1 MIAPMATIVQ
11 RGNKWRVQIRLR
23 GITRSNTFERH
34 ADAKAWAARTESQ
47 ILDGLQGN
55 ASRNKTFGDI
65 AQRYLEEVTPQKRGQ
80 REESYR
86 IGRILQ
92 AHLSTIYLS
101 DLRPQDIA
109 DWRDIRLK
117 EVSSAS
123 VIREITTISAI
134 CNQAMREWGLLNDN
148 PVLKISKPKPT
159 KARTRRPTEQEIE
172 ELCKAMLLTENTT
185 KPELV
190 TQRVALALLFAIET
204 AMRAG
209 EICGLTWNDIHLT
222 KRIAHLPI
230 TKNGSS
236 RDVPLSK
243 RAIEIIEKLKGID
256 EKSVFNVDAKT
267 LDVLFR
273 RARDKCE
280 IEDLHFHDTRRE
292 ALTRMS
298 KKVPVEMLAKI
309 SGHKDLR
316 ILLNVYY
323 RPEMSDIASLLD

>member
-23 GITRSNTFERH
+23 GVTRSNTFERH

-109 DWRDIRLK
+109 DWRDDRLK

-172 ELCKAMLLTENTT
+172 ELCKAMLLTEDTT

-209 EICGLTWNDIHLT
+209 EICGLTWNDIYLT

>member
-1 MIAPMATIVQ
+1 
-11 RGNKWRVQIRLR
+11 
-23 GITRSNTFERH
+23 
-34 ADAKAWAARTESQ
+34 
-47 ILDGLQGN
+47 
-55 ASRNKTFGDI
+55 
-65 AQRYLEEVTPQKRGQ
+65 
-80 REESYR
+80 
-86 IGRILQ
+86 
-92 AHLSTIYLS
+92 
-101 DLRPQDIA
+101 
-109 DWRDIRLK
+109 
-117 EVSSAS
+117 
-123 VIREITTISAI
+123 
-134 CNQAMREWGLLNDN
+134 
-148 PVLKISKPKPT
+148 
-159 KARTRRPTEQEIE
+159 
-172 ELCKAMLLTENTT
+172 MLLTENTT

-209 EICGLTWNDIHLT
+209 EICGLTWNDIYLT

-323 RPEMSDIASLLD
+323 RPEMSDIASMLD

>member
-23 GITRSNTFERH
+23 GVTRSNTFERH

-109 DWRDIRLK
+109 DWRDDRLK

-172 ELCKAMLLTENTT
+172 ELCKAMLLTEDTK

-209 EICGLTWNDIHLT
+209 EICGLTWNDMYLT

-298 KKVPVEMLAKI
+298 KKVPVEMLAII
-309 SGHKDLR
+309 SGH
-316 ILLNVYY
+316 
-323 RPEMSDIASLLD
+323 

>member
-92 AHLSTIYLS
+92 ARLSTIYLS

-109 DWRDIRLK
+109 DWRDDRLK
-117 EVSSAS
+117 KVSSAS

-209 EICGLTWNDIHLT
+209 EICGLTWNDIYLT

>member
-23 GITRSNTFERH
+23 GVTRSNTFERH

-109 DWRDIRLK
+109 DWRDDRLK

-159 KARTRRPTEQEIE
+159 KARTRRPTEHEIE

-209 EICGLTWNDIHLT
+209 EICGLTWNDIYLT

-323 RPEMSDIASLLD
+323 RPEMSDIASMLD

>member
-23 GITRSNTFERH
+23 GVTRSNTFERH

-109 DWRDIRLK
+109 DWRDDRLK

-159 KARTRRPTEQEIE
+159 KARTRRPTEQEIG
-172 ELCKAMLLTENTT
+172 ELCKAMLLTEDTT

-209 EICGLTWNDIHLT
+209 EICGLTWNDMYLT

-323 RPEMSDIASLLD
+323 RPEMSDIASMLD

>member
-1 MIAPMATIVQ
+1 MATIVQ

-23 GITRSNTFERH
+23 GVTRSNTFERH

-109 DWRDIRLK
+109 DWRDDRLK

-159 KARTRRPTEQEIE
+159 KARTRRPSEQEIE
-172 ELCKAMLLTENTT
+172 ELCKAMLLTEDTT

-209 EICGLTWNDIHLT
+209 EICGLTWNDIYLT

-292 ALTRMS
+292 ALTRIS

-323 RPEMSDIASLLD
+323 RPKMSDIASMLD

>member
-1 MIAPMATIVQ
+1 MATIVQ

-23 GITRSNTFERH
+23 GVTRSNTFERH

-65 AQRYLEEVTPQKRGQ
+65 AQRYLKEVTPQKRGK

-92 AHLSTIYLS
+92 TRLSTIYLA
-101 DLRPQDIA
+101 DLRSQDIA
-109 DWRDIRLK
+109 DWRDERLK

-159 KARTRRPTEQEIE
+159 KARTRRPTEQEIKD
-172 ELCKAMLLTENTT
+172 LCHAMLLTEDTT

-209 EICGLTWNDIHLT
+209 EICGLTWNDIYLT

-243 RAIEIIEKLKGID
+243 RAIEIIEKLKEID
-256 EKSVFNVDAKT
+256 EQSVFAVDVKT

-280 IEDLHFHDTRRE
+280 IVDLHFHDTRRE

-323 RPEMSDIASLLD
+323 RPEMSDIASMLD

>member
-23 GITRSNTFERH
+23 GVTRSNTFERH

-109 DWRDIRLK
+109 DWRDDRLK

-159 KARTRRPTEQEIE
+159 KARTRRPSEQEIE
-172 ELCKAMLLTENTT
+172 ELCKAMLLTEDTT

-209 EICGLTWNDIHLT
+209 EICGLTWGDMHLT

>member
-23 GITRSNTFERH
+23 GVTRSNTFERH

-109 DWRDIRLK
+109 DWRDDRLK

-209 EICGLTWNDIHLT
+209 EICGLTWNDIYLT

-256 EKSVFNVDAKT
+256 EKSVFDVDAKT

-323 RPEMSDIASLLD
+323 RPEMSDIASMLD

>member
-23 GITRSNTFERH
+23 GVTRSNTFERH

-109 DWRDIRLK
+109 DWRDDRLK

-172 ELCKAMLLTENTT
+172 ELCKAMLLTEDTK

-209 EICGLTWNDIHLT
+209 EICGLTWNDIYLT

-323 RPEMSDIASLLD
+323 RPEMSDIASMLD

>member
-23 GITRSNTFERH
+23 GVTRSNTFERH

-109 DWRDIRLK
+109 DWRDDRLK

-159 KARTRRPTEQEIE
+159 KARTRRPTEQEIG
-172 ELCKAMLLTENTT
+172 ELCKAMLLTEDTT

-209 EICGLTWNDIHLT
+209 EICGLTWGDMHLT

>member
-23 GITRSNTFERH
+23 GVTRSNTFERH

-109 DWRDIRLK
+109 DWRDDRLK

-159 KARTRRPTEQEIE
+159 KARTRRPSEQEIE
-172 ELCKAMLLTENTT
+172 ELCKAMLLTEDTT

-209 EICGLTWNDIHLT
+209 EICGLTWNDIYLT

-292 ALTRMS
+292 ALTRIS

-323 RPEMSDIASLLD
+323 RPKMSDIASMLD

>member
-1 MIAPMATIVQ
+1 MILLKPAIKYG
-11 RGNKWRVQIRLR
+11 R
-23 GITRSNTFERH
+23 IT
-34 ADAKAWAARTESQ
+34 
-47 ILDGLQGN
+47 
-55 ASRNKTFGDI
+55 
-65 AQRYLEEVTPQKRGQ
+65 TPQKRGQ

-109 DWRDIRLK
+109 DWRDDRLK

-172 ELCKAMLLTENTT
+172 ELCKAMLLTEDTK

-209 EICGLTWNDIHLT
+209 EICGLTWNDIYLT

-256 EKSVFNVDAKT
+256 EQSVFAVDAKT

-323 RPEMSDIASLLD
+323 RPEMSDIASMLD

>member
-1 MIAPMATIVQ
+1 MILLKPAIKYG
-11 RGNKWRVQIRLR
+11 R
-23 GITRSNTFERH
+23 IT
-34 ADAKAWAARTESQ
+34 
-47 ILDGLQGN
+47 
-55 ASRNKTFGDI
+55 
-65 AQRYLEEVTPQKRGQ
+65 TPQKRGQ

-109 DWRDIRLK
+109 DWRDDRLK

-209 EICGLTWNDIHLT
+209 EICGLTWNDIYLT

-256 EKSVFNVDAKT
+256 EQSVFAVDAKT

-323 RPEMSDIASLLD
+323 RPEMSDIASMLD

>member
-1 MIAPMATIVQ
+1 MATIVQ

-23 GITRSNTFERH
+23 GVTRSNTFERH

-109 DWRDIRLK
+109 DWRDDRLK

-172 ELCKAMLLTENTT
+172 ELCKAMLLTEDTK

-209 EICGLTWNDIHLT
+209 EICGLTWNDIYLT

-323 RPEMSDIASLLD
+323 RPEMSDIASMLD

>member
-23 GITRSNTFERH
+23 GVTRSNTFERH

-109 DWRDIRLK
+109 DWRDDRLK

-209 EICGLTWNDIHLT
+209 EICGLTWNDIYLT

>member
-23 GITRSNTFERH
+23 GVTRSNTFERH

-109 DWRDIRLK
+109 DWRDDRLK

-159 KARTRRPTEQEIE
+159 KARTRRPTEQEIA
-172 ELCKAMLLTENTT
+172 ELCKAMLLTEDTT

-209 EICGLTWNDIHLT
+209 EICGLTWSDMHLT

>member
-1 MIAPMATIVQ
+1 MILLKPAIKYG
-11 RGNKWRVQIRLR
+11 R
-23 GITRSNTFERH
+23 IT
-34 ADAKAWAARTESQ
+34 
-47 ILDGLQGN
+47 
-55 ASRNKTFGDI
+55 
-65 AQRYLEEVTPQKRGQ
+65 TPQKRGQ

-109 DWRDIRLK
+109 DWRDDRLK

-159 KARTRRPTEQEIE
+159 KARTRRPTEQEIG
-172 ELCKAMLLTENTT
+172 ELCKAMLLTEDTT

-209 EICGLTWNDIHLT
+209 EICGLTWNDIYLT

-323 RPEMSDIASLLD
+323 RPEMSDIASMLD

>member
-23 GITRSNTFERH
+23 GVTRSNTFERH

-109 DWRDIRLK
+109 DWRDDRLK

-159 KARTRRPTEQEIE
+159 KARTRRPTEQEIA
-172 ELCKAMLLTENTT
+172 ELCKAMLLTEDTT

-209 EICGLTWNDIHLT
+209 EICGLTWKDIYLT

-256 EKSVFNVDAKT
+256 EQSVFDVDAKT

-323 RPEMSDIASLLD
+323 RPEMSDIASMLD

>member
-23 GITRSNTFERH
+23 GVTRSNTFERH

-109 DWRDIRLK
+109 DWRDDRLK

-209 EICGLTWNDIHLT
+209 EICGLIWNDIYLT

-323 RPEMSDIASLLD
+323 RPEMSDIASMLD

>member
-1 MIAPMATIVQ
+1 MILLKPAIKYG
-11 RGNKWRVQIRLR
+11 R
-23 GITRSNTFERH
+23 IT
-34 ADAKAWAARTESQ
+34 
-47 ILDGLQGN
+47 
-55 ASRNKTFGDI
+55 
-65 AQRYLEEVTPQKRGQ
+65 TPQKRGQ

-109 DWRDIRLK
+109 DWRDDRLK

-159 KARTRRPTEQEIE
+159 KARTRRPSEQEIE
-172 ELCKAMLLTENTT
+172 ELCKAMLLTEDTT

-209 EICGLTWNDIHLT
+209 EICGLTWGDMHLT

-236 RDVPLSK
+236 RDVPLSQ

>member
-1 MIAPMATIVQ
+1 M
-11 RGNKWRVQIRLR
+11 
-23 GITRSNTFERH
+23 
-34 ADAKAWAARTESQ
+34 
-47 ILDGLQGN
+47 
-55 ASRNKTFGDI
+55 
-65 AQRYLEEVTPQKRGQ
+65 
-80 REESYR
+80 
-86 IGRILQ
+86 
-92 AHLSTIYLS
+92 
-101 DLRPQDIA
+101 
-109 DWRDIRLK
+109 
-117 EVSSAS
+117 
-123 VIREITTISAI
+123 
-134 CNQAMREWGLLNDN
+134 NDN

-172 ELCKAMLLTENTT
+172 ELCKAMLLTEDTK

-209 EICGLTWNDIHLT
+209 EICGLTWNDMYLT

-323 RPEMSDIASLLD
+323 RPEMSDIASMLD

>member
-23 GITRSNTFERH
+23 GVTRSNTFERH

-109 DWRDIRLK
+109 DWRDDRLK

-172 ELCKAMLLTENTT
+172 DLCKAMLLTEETT

-209 EICGLTWNDIHLT
+209 EICGLTWSDMHLT

>member
-1 MIAPMATIVQ
+1 MILLKPAIKYG
-11 RGNKWRVQIRLR
+11 R
-23 GITRSNTFERH
+23 IT
-34 ADAKAWAARTESQ
+34 
-47 ILDGLQGN
+47 
-55 ASRNKTFGDI
+55 
-65 AQRYLEEVTPQKRGQ
+65 TPQKRGQ

-109 DWRDIRLK
+109 DWRDDRLK

-159 KARTRRPTEQEIE
+159 KARTRRPTEQEIG
-172 ELCKAMLLTENTT
+172 ELCKAMLLTEDTT

-209 EICGLTWNDIHLT
+209 EICGLTWNDIYLT

-292 ALTRMS
+292 ALTRIS

-323 RPEMSDIASLLD
+323 RPEMSDIASMLD

>member
-23 GITRSNTFERH
+23 GVTRSNTFERH

-109 DWRDIRLK
+109 DWRDNRLK

-159 KARTRRPTEQEIE
+159 KARTRRPTAQEIE

-209 EICGLTWNDIHLT
+209 EICGLTWNDIYLT

-256 EKSVFNVDAKT
+256 EKSVFDVDAKT

-280 IEDLHFHDTRRE
+280 IEDLHFHDTRRV

-323 RPEMSDIASLLD
+323 RPEMSDIASMLD

>member
-1 MIAPMATIVQ
+1 MILLKPAIKYG
-11 RGNKWRVQIRLR
+11 R
-23 GITRSNTFERH
+23 IT
-34 ADAKAWAARTESQ
+34 
-47 ILDGLQGN
+47 
-55 ASRNKTFGDI
+55 
-65 AQRYLEEVTPQKRGQ
+65 TPQKRGQ

-109 DWRDIRLK
+109 DWRDDRLK

-209 EICGLTWNDIHLT
+209 EICGLTWNDIYLT

-256 EKSVFNVDAKT
+256 EQSVFAVDAKT

-323 RPEMSDIASLLD
+323 RPEMSEIANLLD

>member
-1 MIAPMATIVQ
+1 MFP
-11 RGNKWRVQIRLR
+11 
-23 GITRSNTFERH
+23 RSNTFERH

-109 DWRDIRLK
+109 DWRDDRLK

-209 EICGLTWNDIHLT
+209 EICGLTWNDIYLT

-256 EKSVFNVDAKT
+256 EKSVFDVDAKT

-323 RPEMSDIASLLD
+323 RPEMSDIASMLD

>member
-23 GITRSNTFERH
+23 GVTRSNTFERH

-109 DWRDIRLK
+109 DWRDDRLK

-159 KARTRRPTEQEIE
+159 KARTRRPTEQEIG
-172 ELCKAMLLTENTT
+172 ELCKAMLLTEDTT

-209 EICGLTWNDIHLT
+209 EICGLTWNDIYLT

-292 ALTRMS
+292 ALTRIS

>member
-23 GITRSNTFERH
+23 GVTRSNTFERH

-109 DWRDIRLK
+109 DWRDDRLK
-117 EVSSAS
+117 KVSSAS

-209 EICGLTWNDIHLT
+209 EICGLTWNDIYLT

-323 RPEMSDIASLLD
+323 RPEMSDIASMLD

>member
-23 GITRSNTFERH
+23 GVTRSNTFERH

-109 DWRDIRLK
+109 DWRDDRLK

-172 ELCKAMLLTENTT
+172 ELCKAMLLTEDTT

-209 EICGLTWNDIHLT
+209 EICGLTWNDMYLT

-323 RPEMSDIASLLD
+323 RPEMSDIASMLD

>member
-1 MIAPMATIVQ
+1 MATIVQ

-23 GITRSNTFERH
+23 GVTRSNTFERH

-109 DWRDIRLK
+109 DWRDDRLK

-159 KARTRRPTEQEIE
+159 KARTRRPTEQEIG
-172 ELCKAMLLTENTT
+172 ELCKAMLLTEDTT

-209 EICGLTWNDIHLT
+209 EICGLTWNDIYLT

-292 ALTRMS
+292 ALTRIS

-323 RPEMSDIASLLD
+323 RPEMSDIASMLD

>member
-23 GITRSNTFERH
+23 GVTRSNTFERH

-323 RPEMSDIASLLD
+323 RPEMSDIANLLD

>member
-23 GITRSNTFERH
+23 GVTRSNTFERH

-109 DWRDIRLK
+109 DWRDDRLK

-209 EICGLTWNDIHLT
+209 EICGLTWNDIYLT

-323 RPEMSDIASLLD
+323 RPEMSDIASMLD

>member
-23 GITRSNTFERH
+23 GVTRSNTFERH

-55 ASRNKTFGDI
+55 ASRNKTLGDI

-109 DWRDIRLK
+109 DWRDDRLK

-209 EICGLTWNDIHLT
+209 EICGLTWNDIYLT

>member
-23 GITRSNTFERH
+23 GVTRSNTFERH

-109 DWRDIRLK
+109 DWRDDRLK

-159 KARTRRPTEQEIE
+159 KARTRRPSEQEIE
-172 ELCKAMLLTENTT
+172 ELCKAMLLTEDTT

-209 EICGLTWNDIHLT
+209 EICGLTWNDIYLT

-323 RPEMSDIASLLD
+323 RPKMSDIASMLD

>member
-23 GITRSNTFERH
+23 GVTRSNTFERH

-109 DWRDIRLK
+109 DWRDVRLK

-209 EICGLTWNDIHLT
+209 EICGLTWNDIYLT

-323 RPEMSDIASLLD
+323 RPEMSDIASMLD